1 MKRPRAP
8 KLNRQNLR
16 LWICVWVL
24 AASTRFARAN
34 DALAERIEAVTN
46 GTPYQVSH
54 WGLLFVDLGTGETVY
69 QRDADKLF
77 APASVT
83 KLFSVATALDA
94 LGADHRFETPLYA
107 RGEVDDQ
114 GRLQGDLV
122 LVASGD
128 LSLGGRT
135 DREGHIAFTN
145 NDHVYAGSGEAAE
158 ITLQDPL
165 AGLNELARQ
174 AAAVI
179 HHVQGDVLIDD
190 RLFDP
195 AEGTGSGPSRLTPI
209 MVNDNLV
216 DIIVTPAEPGKPA
229 QVKWRPMTSALQ
241 VDAQVTTVATYGRT
255 QVDVTSPTAGR
266 IVVRGQIA
274 AGRKPLV
281 RIHDVPDP
289 ASFARA
295 LLIEALAR
303 AGITV
308 EASAL
313 GTNRPDRLPPQG
325 EYQGLR
331 RVALLTSPPFSDSAK
346 LVLKVS
352 HNLHASTLPLLVAV
366 KHGQRTLSEGLRRQH
381 DFLARAGV
389 DVETISFGGGAGGDS
404 ADFTTPRA
412 TVQLLK
418 YMATRPDFA
427 AYESALP
434 ILGGDGTLARA
445 VPAESPARGKAQ
457 AKTGT
462 LFWSNRMNGGEM
474 LTSKALAGYLTTSG
488 GRRLAF
494 AVFVNNVHTRSSADR
509 DRIGQTLGKICEIV
523 HTAL

>member
-1 MKRPRAP
+1 MKRPRTL
-8 KLNRQNLR
+8 KLNHRCLEF
-16 LWICVWVL
+16 WMCVWTI
-24 AASTRFARAN
+24 AAPAAVARAN
-34 DALAERIEAVTN
+34 DTLAERIEAVTH
-46 GTPYQVSH
+46 GTPYQASH

-94 LGADHRFETPLYA
+94 LGADYRFETPLYA
-107 RGEVDDQ
+107 RGEVDEQ

-145 NDHVYAGSGEAAE
+145 HDHVYAGSGETAE

-165 AGLNELARQ
+165 AGLDEIARQ
-174 AAAVI
+174 AAAII

-190 RLFDP
+190 RLFEP

-216 DIIVTPAEPGKPA
+216 DIIVTPAEPGQPA
-229 QVKWRPMTSALQ
+229 QVKWRPMTCALQ
-241 VDAQVTTVATYGRT
+241 VDAEVGTVAAGGRT
-255 QVDVTSPTAGR
+255 QVDVSSPSAGR
-266 IVVRGQIA
+266 IVVRGQVT

-281 RIHDVPDP
+281 RIHDVPE
-289 ASFARA
+289 AAAFARA
-295 LLIEALAR
+295 LLIESLVR
-303 AGITV
+303 AGVTV

-313 GTNRPDRLPPQG
+313 VANRPDRLPPPG

-331 RVALLTSPPFSDSAK
+331 RVALLISPPFSESAK

-412 TVQLLK
+412 TVQLLQF
-418 YMATRPDFA
+418 MAKRPDFA

-434 ILGGDGTLARA
+434 LLGEDGTLARA
-445 VPAESPARGKAQ
+445 VPAESPARGKAK

-494 AVFVNNVHTRSSADR
+494 AVFVNGVHTRSSADR

-523 HTAL
+523 HAAL